1 VSDKHDKIKDEVWKH
16 FKDYQVIYLT
26 TVEGN
31 QPRVRPVTLLYFDN
45 KFWITTGT
53 DNAKVRQIKANPKM
67 EFCLLIEEQKK
78 QGYIRA
84 TGTAKVIMDREIR
97 ENIAKNC
104 DFFSS
109 YFKSHDDPHYTL
121 LEMQLAD
128 IEYLRPDE
136 MYAQKFRL

>member
-1 VSDKHDKIKDEVWKH
+1 MDDKSYKIKEEVLNH
-16 FKDYQVIYLT
+16 FKDYQIVYLAT
-26 TVEGN
+26 AEGD
-31 QPRVRPVTLLYFDN
+31 QPKVRPVTLLYFDK

-53 DNAKVRQIKANPKM
+53 DNAKVNQIKANPKM

-84 TGTAKVIMDREIR
+84 AGLAKIVQDKKIKEK
-97 ENIAKNC
+97 IAKNC

-109 YFKSHDDPHYTL
+109 YFKSPDDPNYTL
-121 LEMQLAD
+121 LEMQVAD

-136 MYAQKFRL
+136 LYAHRFSL